1 MSNIHFHQLHLP
13 NSSPKNTFTFFDYIS
28 NCKNFIVMTKKCF
41 LGTLRIYKISVNC
54 EKCLNWSL
62 IAPIKKYHKIPNN
75 FQKKSWYENIRLI
88 PYRKIPVYRDFAKIP
103 YRTVPEWNSSYRWG
117 LVPIVIA
124 VVLPQAASSSHFAKT
139 LLSVKP
145 LNINLCIS
153 VEFAA
158 ILSTKKWTISW
169 QNFGASLWSNIFQDN
184 IFKYF
189 PRTYWSKGTLKLPTC
204 VGAISSKPF
213 NPRSLYKKKK
223 NLNKTTVPYLK
234 SCLESE
240 VNLWRLC
247 SA

>member
-1 MSNIHFHQLHLP
+1 MLLP
-13 NSSPKNTFTFFDYIS
+13 GGYKKNLQGAHKKPSRRPQKT
-28 NCKNFIVMTKKCF
+28 CKALRHKKPAVQGKRGNYS
-41 LGTLRIYKISVNC
+41 LYSLP
-54 EKCLNWSL
+54 CLAL
-62 IAPIKKYHKIPNN
+62 PPD
-75 FQKKSWYENIRLI
+75 L
-88 PYRKIPVYRDFAKIP
+88 FAKYINNYITDCP
-103 YRTVPEWNSSYRWG
+103 PQDCPPGGQSWG
-117 LVPIVIA
+117 DSAASFSHCDPIVIA
-124 VVLPQAASSSHFAKT
+124 VFLPQAASSSHFVQK

-153 VEFAA
+153 AQFAA
-158 ILSTKKWTISW
+158 IPSTKKWTILW
-169 QNFGASLWSNIFQDN
+169 QNIGASLWSNIFQDN

-189 PRTYWSKGTLKLPTC
+189 PRKYRSKGTLKLPTC

-213 NPRSLYKKKK
+213 NPRSLSLYKKKK